1 MNSKLKSLFY
11 VVLFAVLAHNGFGQ
25 VKEIDSIKL
34 VIRTSK
40 EDTNKVNSLLLL
52 SKKYFNTY
60 MIDLFLSSIYLVIK
74 YLASLS
80 KLI

>member
-25 VKEIDSIKL
+25 VKEIDSIKS
-34 VIRTSK
+34 VIRKSN

-52 SKKYFNTY
+52 SKKYFSEEPGEAIRIATQARNLAEK
-60 MIDLFLSSIYLVIK
+60 IKVFL
-74 YLASLS
+74 
-80 KLI
+80 